1 METKKEVTSN
11 TEFNIA
17 EVKPE
22 FKKQNGENVRIIDMS
37 DNEILNAIDFM
48 DSLTARKEKELVKLS
63 KVKKY
68 LVLEYKLRHGSH
80 IIAPCIKGDNMYI
93 RSYADINDY

>member
-1 METKKEVTSN
+1 METKKEVTNN

-22 FKKQNGENVRIIDMS
+22 FKRQNGENVRIIDMS
-37 DNEILNAIDFM
+37 DDEILSAIDFM

-68 LVLEYKLRHGSH
+68 LVLEYELRHGSH
-80 IIAPCIKGDNMYI
+80 IIAPCVKGDNHYKLTQ
-93 RSYADINDY
+93 ADITDY